1 MSFDVISA
9 VKVGNVVWLQV
20 VVFAQS
26 ATAISDHIRGA
37 VPVPRRN
44 TSGAMSRLHRLAG
57 LVLRI
62 FFRRVSVAGLENIPR
77 GAPVIF
83 APNHPNSLVDPLL
96 VLGFA
101 PRGVTFLAKEPLF
114 RTPVVRQLLRWVGA
128 IPVFRKQDNADTSR
142 NRETFARVHRLLA
155 DGGAIALFPEGTSH
169 NDPHLRPFK
178 TGAARMALGATAMGP
193 ADRPVQIVPT
203 GLYYTAK
210 TTFRSSALVYF
221 GTPIVA
227 GAVPLDSDGE
237 PPVGSVRELTA
248 RLTASLAE
256 VTLQADQHEAL
267 ALVTRAERIFS
278 SADPAGPHLELV
290 DQFEMRRRLLAGYAV
305 LRQRAPERLAELQG
319 MIARYEAKLAV
330 AGLSPESVAPGRIDG
345 GRLFRYAVS
354 TLAVVTVM
362 LPLAIAGIVIHFPA
376 YRLVGPLASRFA
388 RGRDVIATAKI
399 LAACAAFP
407 MTWIAVSLLV
417 GLAFGAGWAMVAMVM
432 TPLSGYIALIFMER
446 LDRMIG
452 ASRAL
457 ALLLLRPIAFQ
468 RLVAERRRIREAILQ
483 AGEEP
488 TGARR

>member
-1 MSFDVISA
+1 M
-9 VKVGNVVWLQV
+9 
-20 VVFAQS
+20 
-26 ATAISDHIRGA
+26 SDHIRA
-37 VPVPRRN
+37 TAAIPRRGLSWAVN
-44 TSGAMSRLHRLAG
+44 CRRHVAG
-57 LVLRI
+57 LVLSI
-62 FFRRVSVAGLENIPR
+62 FFRRVSVAGLENIPD

-96 VLGFA
+96 LLAFA
-101 PRGVTFLAKEPLF
+101 PRAVTFLAKEPLF
-114 RTPVVRQLLRWVGA
+114 RTPIIGRLVRWVGA
-128 IPVFRKQDNADTSR
+128 IPVFRKQDNADMSR

-155 DGGAIALFPEGTSH
+155 DGGAMALFPEGTSH
-169 NDPHLRPFK
+169 NDPQLRPFK
-178 TGAARMALGATAMGP
+178 TGAARIALGAMAMGP
-193 ADRPVQIVPT
+193 ADRPVQVVPT

-221 GTPIVA
+221 GTPIIVS
-227 GAVPLDSDGE
+227 AVPLDSDGE
-237 PPVGSVRELTA
+237 PPVGPVRELTA

-256 VTLQADQHEAL
+256 VTLQADQQEAL

-278 SADPAGPHLELV
+278 SGDPAGPHLELV

-305 LRQRAPERLAELQG
+305 LRQRSPERVAELQG

-330 AGLSPESVAPGRIDG
+330 AGLSPESVAPGRIDR
-345 GRLFRYAVS
+345 GRLFRYGVS
-354 TLAVVTVM
+354 TLAVVAIM

-388 RGRDVIATAKI
+388 GNRDVIATAKI
-399 LAACAAFP
+399 FAACAAFP
-407 MTWIAVSLLV
+407 LTWIAVSLLV
-417 GLAFGAGWAMVAMVM
+417 GLSFGAGWAMVAMVM
-432 TPLSGYIALIFMER
+432 TPFSGYIALIFMER

-483 AGEEP
+483 AGNEP
-488 TGARR
+488 LGATR